1 MKFVLFHLMPYADL
15 EPEAMEG
22 RETTWLHLSNANYD
36 PQKGHLLYNRYLDEL
51 ESAEP
56 LGFDGIAVNE
66 HHQTAYGIM
75 PSPAVT
81 AAALAR
87 RTSRVK
93 IAILGNALPLRS
105 NPLTVAE
112 EHAMIDNITGGRLI
126 SGFVRGIG
134 AEYHTF
140 DINPTESHARYGEA
154 HDLIVEAW
162 TRPGPFEWRGKYF
175 KLNYV
180 NPWPRPYQQP
190 HPPIWVPSQGSQETI
205 DWAAHPDRKYT
216 YLQTFS
222 PAKAVEK
229 YLGVYRQVARDHGY
243 EASDDQLGWAVPI
256 YVGETDEAA
265 MAEAKP
271 HFERFRNTFL
281 KMPLEMLLPPGYS
294 SLESMRRIQ
303 QAKSQVTGKLTLE
316 QAVELGMMVCGSADT
331 VLARLRG
338 FHADMRFGNLL
349 CMMQFGTLPHDMTM
363 RSMERFAADVMPA
376 LRDTATP
383 ARQARVAAG

>member
-1 MKFVLFHLMPYADL
+1 MKFTLFHLMPYADL
-15 EPEAMEG
+15 GAQAMEG
-22 RETTWLHLSNANYD
+22 RETTWVHLPNLHFD
-36 PQKGHLLYNRYLDEL
+36 PEKGHRLYNRYLDEL
-51 ESAEP
+51 EYAEP

-66 HHQTAYGIM
+66 HHQTAYGLM

-81 AAALAR
+81 ASALAR
-87 RTSRVK
+87 RTGRVK
-93 IAILGNALPLRS
+93 IAILGNALPLRA

-112 EHAMIDNITGGRLI
+112 EHAMIDCITGGRLI

-140 DINPTESHARYGEA
+140 DVNPTESHARYGEA
-154 HDLIVEAW
+154 HDLIVAAW
-162 TRPGPFEWRGKYF
+162 TRPGPFEWRGKHF
-175 KLNYV
+175 RLNYV

-229 YLGVYRQVARDHGY
+229 YLRAYRETAEGY
-243 EASDDQLGWAVPI
+243 GYTATDDQLGWAVPI
-256 YVGETDEAA
+256 YVGETDAKAHE
-265 MAEAKP
+265 EAKP
-271 HFERFRNTFL
+271 HFEVFRNTFL

-303 QAKSQVTGKLTLE
+303 QAKAQVTGDLTLE
-316 QAVELGMMVCGSADT
+316 KAVEMGMMVCGSAET
-331 VLARLRG
+331 VQRQLAD
-338 FHADMRFGNLL
+338 FHGDMRFGHLL
-349 CMMQFGTLPHDMTM
+349 CMMQFGTLPHDLTL
-363 RSMERFAADVMPA
+363 RSMERFAERVMPA
-376 LRDTATP
+376 LRAEAAPEARHVTA
-383 ARQARVAAG
+383 V